1 MIYNI
6 GMKKKYIWL
15 TEILIWLL
23 ILSAGLYYFIYE
35 SSIKEN
41 AKNTYYIFVD
51 DAAGMIKGSSVRLM
65 GIDIGYVRDVKIFDN
80 KVFIS
85 FLVTK
90 EGIKLPKRAI
100 ASIEFYGLGGSTSME
115 LTPDLSENEE
125 AGEIIKKGKSYRVQ
139 DFWNGQVAVADV
151 MINIYGSFGRM
162 AKKTDLVN
170 HKDMFKQSKLIQEI
184 NEKTGQVNSSQSV
197 IIYKMTENILNH
209 TQELP
214 PLPIEEDEQNGE
226 NANE

>member
-15 TEILIWLL
+15 CEIIIWLMF
-23 ILSAGLYYFIYE
+23 ISAGFYYFIYE
-35 SSIKEN
+35 SSIKAN

-90 EGIKLPKRAI
+90 EGIKIPKRAI

-115 LTPDLSENEE
+115 LTPDYSSDEE
-125 AGEIIKKGKSYRVQ
+125 TEEMIQKGKSYRVQ

-170 HKDMFKQSKLIQEI
+170 HKDMFMQSKLIQEI
-184 NEKTGQVNSSQSV
+184 NEKTLQANSAQSV
-197 IIYKMTENILNH
+197 IIYKMNENMLKQSK
-209 TQELP
+209 TFKRY
-214 PLPIEEDEQNGE
+214 E
-226 NANE
+226 NE